1 MIYMY
6 IVSIILIFLA
16 YREGLRTGLGIRENK
31 LVAVTPKKIKKEK
44 KEFQEKVEAEQE
56 IKKAVEKI
64 TDDMKE
70 ALDISRLYGDINE

>member
-31 LVAVTPKKIKKEK
+31 LVAVTPKGVKKEK
-44 KEFQEKVEAEQE
+44 KEFKEKVEAEQE

-70 ALDISRLYGDINE
+70 ALDISRLYGDIDE